1 MARYEVEMGGIYETE
16 TGLGGNVLEV
26 HGLDTYYRDRTRI
39 FSQKKTLTQVLHDVD
54 FTIGDGEIVGLCGES
69 GCGKTTLS
77 KAICGIIR
85 DFDGQIRLAH
95 DRPLMV
101 FQDPYG
107 SLNPSKTVGWLLE
120 EPLRVDRA
128 RSWTSRERAERV
140 AEVAEQVE
148 LPQELLSRYPAELSG
163 GQRQR
168 VSIAAAIMRHPEFII
183 ADEPVSALDV
193 TIQKQVLELLRQLHE
208 RMGLSILFI
217 SHDLRVVYQICDRVM
232 IMREGRVLEQGPVRE
247 VYRAPQ
253 HAYTQ
258 ELLVAAGLKAAR

>member
-1 MARYEVEMGGIYETE
+1 MACVTAKMGGVYETFAPME
-16 TGLGGNVLEV
+16 KRVLEV
-26 HGLDTYYRDRTRI
+26 EGLDVFYRDRTKLFARD
-39 FSQKKTLTQVLHDVD
+39 KALTQAIHGAT
-54 FTIGDGEIVGLCGES
+54 FHIGEGEILGLCGES

-77 KAICGIIR
+77 KAVCGIIP
-85 DFDGQIRLAH
+85 DFAGSVRLAH

-128 RSWTSRERAERV
+128 RTWSAAERAERV

-148 LPQELLSRYPAELSG
+148 LDADLLARFPAELSG

-168 VSIAAAIMRHPEFII
+168 VSIAAAIMRRPRLII

-193 TIQKQVLELLRQLHE
+193 TIQRQVLDLLRSLHD
-208 RMGLSILFI
+208 RMGLSILFV
-217 SHDLRVVYQICDRVM
+217 SHDLRVVYQVCERVM
-232 IMREGRVLEQGPVRE
+232 IMRGGRILEQGPTGE
-247 VYRAPQ
+247 VYRTPQ
-253 HAYTQ
+253 HAYTK
-258 ELLVAAGLKAAR
+258 ELLAAAGIRR

>member
-1 MARYEVEMGGIYETE
+1 MARVTVRMGGVYETQA
-16 TGLGGNVLEV
+16 TLDGRVLEV
-26 HGLDTYYRDRTRI
+26 ESLDVFYRDRTKLFGRD
-39 FSQKKTLTQVLHDVD
+39 KALTQAIHDASLH
-54 FTIGDGEIVGLCGES
+54 IGEGEIVGLCGES

-77 KAICGIIR
+77 KAICGIIG
-85 DFDGQIRLAH
+85 DFRGSIRLAD

-128 RSWTSRERAERV
+128 RSWSPAERSMRV

-148 LPQELLSRYPAELSG
+148 LDSALLSRYPAELSG

-168 VSIAAAIMRHPEFII
+168 VSIAAAIMREPRFII

-193 TIQKQVLELLRQLHE
+193 TIQKQVLDLLGQLHE

-232 IMREGRVLEQGPVRE
+232 IMRQGRILEQGPVGE
-247 VYRAPQ
+247 VYRNPQ
-253 HAYTQ
+253 SAYTG
-258 ELLVAAGLKAAR
+258 ELLAAAGLAR